1 VSGEFNAETQ
11 RRRGRAKKRL
21 REKGRRRV
29 VLEAEGAEG
38 AENKP

>member
-1 VSGEFNAETQ
+1 VSGEFTAETQ

-29 VLEAEGAEG
+29 FLGVEVAEG